1 MNNNGNLTNDN
12 FHTYGWD
19 AEGNLITVDST
30 STAGTFD
37 ALNRRVELGS
47 FATIPSGTLSYDANG
62 NLTSDGTYTYGW
74 DAEGNL
80 ITVSGVTGTFD
91 ALGRRLEVDISGT
104 YEQMV
109 YPPFAPTYQMALAEG
124 LTAEGIRMP
133 LPGGG
138 EAIFNSAGLSNYRHP
153 NWAGEPGG
161 AFVAERVAEPELR
174 QCVHA
179 VWGEVRDLS
188 EWLQRI
194 LCGDAGDCG

>member
-1 MNNNGNLTNDN
+1 VAGDCAGAAW
-12 FHTYGWD
+12 TYFFVCEP
-19 AEGNLITVDST
+19 AECVFLSW
-30 STAGTFD
+30 
-37 ALNRRVELGS
+37 
-47 FATIPSGTLSYDANG
+47 ATIPSGTLSYDANG

-138 EAIFNSAGLSNYRHP
+138 EGIFSNAGAGLAQYRHP

-161 AFVAERVAEPELR
+161 ALVAERVAESEPGR
-174 QCVHA
+174 GVHA
-179 VWGEVRDLS
+179 VWGEVCDLP
-188 EWLQRI
+188 WRLQRV
-194 LCGDAGDCG
+194 LCRDAGDSG